1 MQNALAEINNMLQSN
16 EISGKVANRIVAAQG
31 YRAQI
36 ETTLG
41 QDYKRFQSLLPTY
54 RDHPEL
60 VIRSRWLDMY
70 ATVLGNADAESIFVP
85 KNIHSIRLG
94 ISGSDAIAQLRH
106 RNDLRIREAASMIDG
121 AMMNPWILRAREID
135 MEGPSRELSITG
147 GVVQGRQ
154 E

>member
-1 MQNALAEINNMLQSN
+1 
-16 EISGKVANRIVAAQG
+16 
-31 YRAQI
+31 
-36 ETTLG
+36 
-41 QDYKRFQSLLPTY
+41 LLPTY
-54 RDHPEL
+54 RAHPEL

-85 KNIHSIRLG
+85 KNIQSIKLG

-106 RNDLRIREAASMIDG
+106 RNDLTLREAASIVEG
-121 AMMNPWILRAREID
+121 ALMNPWILRARDID

-147 GVVQGRQ
+147 GTVQGRQ